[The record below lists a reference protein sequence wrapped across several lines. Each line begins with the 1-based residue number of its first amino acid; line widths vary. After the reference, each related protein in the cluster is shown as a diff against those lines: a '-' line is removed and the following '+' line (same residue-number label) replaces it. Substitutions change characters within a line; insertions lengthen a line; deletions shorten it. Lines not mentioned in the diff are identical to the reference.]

1 MSMHSRRCLW
11 WSAVGLVLTVAA
23 AVAAA
28 TAQEVPAQPS
38 AALRSLLERVEFD
51 GHETP
56 ETLSAEL
63 QRLTRADMAE
73 LCARLTEP
81 EAGDDTRVRMVLH
94 ALAWQGGGAGQER
107 QRMDFVAELCA
118 ALERGQPAEVRRFLV
133 EQLMLVGAAEAVPT
147 LGRLLR
153 NADSCAEAARALEAL
168 GGAAAAQAL
177 RTALTDVRGG
187 QRVAVINA
195 LGGLHD
201 EAAVPLLLAALDEED
216 VDVQWAAWQALA
228 NVGAVELDAQ
238 LPDNTETWGERAR
251 LSALRLRL
259 AERLAERRRVGAA
272 TALLER
278 VLDAGARAE
287 VHERCGAL
295 VLLSEILG
303 TGVVERVVAAA
314 MDENPELRATAL
326 EIAAGLPG
334 DEATAAFVGLW
345 GVAGSEAR
353 AGILLALARRRDAAA
368 WPLARQALG
377 EEDTRVRLAAVTAA
391 TALGQA
397 AAVGPLVA
405 FMADADEEER
415 TAAQAALAELRGE
428 RVSAEIA
435 ALLGAVVPEVRAAL
449 LEVLGRRR
457 AVEQVGRA
465 YELAADADA
474 GVRMAALRAAGAL
487 ASAADVSRVLGLS
500 QVIGSEPERAAW
512 EEALAAVCGRAA
524 SAEDVATLLLTALD
538 GAAVDDAGSLL
549 RVLGRLGGSS
559 ALDALRRASAD
570 EREAVREAAVRALGA
585 WPDGTAAETV
595 LEIAA
600 DAAELKLHV
609 LALRAYARL
618 VGLEA
623 GRSAAQT
630 LALYEHG
637 MDVARR
643 VEERRMLL
651 SGVGQMRDVGALTL
665 LTRYMNAEEL
675 GGEAAAAVLGVAEGL
690 LPWDWAAARGA
701 VEVVR
706 ASKQADAL
714 AARADAVLA
723 RVAEVE
729 GYVTD
734 WLVAGPYEQA
744 GKRGNELLDVV
755 FAPELPEAPAVEW
768 RPQARAE
775 DAERHWHIDL
785 AANKTVA
792 GNDRAAYLLTHLHV
806 PAAQRARLELGSDD
820 GLKVWLNGEC
830 VHTHD
835 VLRGCAQ
842 KQDVVVADLRAGWNV
857 ILLKVTNAG
866 GGWGAALRVRGEDGG
881 SVAGLRVRAEPV
893 PAWGAALAPDELRNI
908 EAALPE
914 RAPAVPQAG
923 RRLLVFTLCKGFRH
937 SAIECGAA
945 AVAAL
950 GERTGAYEA
959 VVSDDLAL
967 FTPDRLGQFDAI
979 CFMNTTGELFVDEAA
994 RRSLLDFVRGGRG
1007 VVGIHGATDCCY
1019 EWPEF
1024 GELMGGYFD
1033 GHPWGAG
1040 DTVTLK
1046 VDEPE
1051 HPLCRAFGGSR
1062 FTITDEIYQF
1072 RAPYSRAALRVLLSL
1087 DTQRTDMNKPGIK
1100 RGDGDFAVSWVR
1112 SYGEGR
1118 VFYCSLGHRED
1129 VFWNRTVLEH
1139 YLAGIQF
1146 ALGDLPADTT
1156 PSGR

>member
-1 MSMHSRRCLW
+1 V
-11 WSAVGLVLTVAA
+11 AGLVLTVAA

-28 TAQEVPAQPS
+28 KAQEAPAQS
-38 AALRSLLERVEFD
+38 GDAVRSLLERVEFD

-56 ETLSAEL
+56 ETLAEEL
-63 QRLTRADMAE
+63 RRLTRADMAE
-73 LCARLTEP
+73 LCARLTVP

-94 ALAWQGGGAGQER
+94 ALVWQVVSPGQER
-107 QRMDFVAELCA
+107 QRADFVVELCA
-118 ALERGQPAEVRRFLV
+118 ALERGQPAEVRGFVV
-133 EQLMLVGAAEAVPT
+133 EQLMLVGAGEAGPT

-153 NADSCAEAARALEAL
+153 VADSYAAAARALEAL

-177 RTALTDVRGG
+177 RAALTDVRGG

-195 LGGLHD
+195 VGGLRD

-238 LPDNTETWGERAR
+238 LPDNTQTWGERAR

-259 AERLAERRRVGAA
+259 GASGGAPANGRRHV
-272 TALLER
+272 LLER

-303 TGVVERVVAAA
+303 TGAVERVVAAV
-314 MDENPELRATAL
+314 MDEHPELRATAL

-353 AGILLALARRRDAAA
+353 AGILLALARRGDAAA

-391 TALGQA
+391 AALGRT

-405 FMADADEEER
+405 FMADADAEER
-415 TAAQAALAELRGE
+415 KAAQAALVELSGE
-428 RVSAEIA
+428 QVSAEIA

-449 LEVLGRRR
+449 LEVVGRRR
-457 AVEQVGRA
+457 AVEQLGRV
-465 YELAADADA
+465 YEFAADADA
-474 GVRMAALRAAGAL
+474 GVRTAALRAAGVL
-487 ASAADVSRVLGLS
+487 GGAADVARVLGLS
-500 QVIGSEPERAAW
+500 RVVESEPERAVW
-512 EEALAAVCGRAA
+512 EDALAAVCGRAA
-524 SAEDVATLLLTALD
+524 SAKDVATLLLTALD
-538 GAAVDDAGSLL
+538 GAAIDDAGSLL

-559 ALDALRRASAD
+559 ALDALRRATAD

-600 DAAELKLHV
+600 DASELKLHV

-623 GRSAAQT
+623 RRSATQT
-630 LALYEHG
+630 LALYERG

-651 SGVGQMRDVGALTL
+651 SGVGQMRDAGALTL
-665 LTRYMNAEEL
+665 LARYMNAEEL

-706 ASKQADAL
+706 ESKQAEAL

-744 GKRGNELLDVV
+744 GKRGNELLGVV
-755 FAPELPEAPAVEW
+755 FAPELSEAPAVEW
-768 RPQARAE
+768 RRQPRTE

-792 GNDRAAYLLTHLHV
+792 GNDRAAYLLTHLHLA
-806 PAAQRARLELGSDD
+806 AAQRARLELGSDD

-830 VHTHD
+830 VHENNA
-835 VLRGCAQ
+835 LRGCTP

-866 GGWGAALRVRGEDGG
+866 GGWGAALRVRSEDGG
-881 SVAGLRVRAEPV
+881 SVAGLRVRAEPI
-893 PAWGAALAPDELRNI
+893 PAWGAALSPDELRNI

-959 VVSDDLAL
+959 VVSDDLAV
-967 FTPDRLGQFDAI
+967 FTADRLQQFDAV
-979 CFMNTTGELFVDEAA
+979 CFMNTTGELLVDEAA

-1046 VDEPE
+1046 VEEPE
-1051 HPLCRAFGGSR
+1051 HPLCRAFGSSR

-1100 RGDGDFAVSWVR
+1100 RTDGDFAVSWVR

-1118 VFYCSLGHRED
+1118 MFYCSLGHRED

-1146 ALGDLPADTT
+1146 ALGDLPADAT
-1156 PSGR
+1156 PSER